1 MKYKSKPFEVEAV
14 LFNGENY
21 KELNEFIG
29 GREHFYRL
37 QEHDHV
43 DDERIIA
50 EVYDYLHDTWVGVK
64 AGDYVIRGSKGE
76 FYPCD
81 PGVFHAKYEPVDD

>member
-14 LFNGENY
+14 LFNG
-21 KELNEFIG
+21 
-29 GREHFYRL
+29 
-37 QEHDHV
+37 
-43 DDERIIA
+43 ERIIA